1 MVSAKAT
8 DVEARKRAT
17 TVYLVSRQMQWMI
30 DVEDYDIFMLIL
42 YYLYEYLSI

>member
-30 DVEDYDIFMLIL
+30 DVEDYDHLYAYPIL
-42 YYLYEYLSI
+42 SL